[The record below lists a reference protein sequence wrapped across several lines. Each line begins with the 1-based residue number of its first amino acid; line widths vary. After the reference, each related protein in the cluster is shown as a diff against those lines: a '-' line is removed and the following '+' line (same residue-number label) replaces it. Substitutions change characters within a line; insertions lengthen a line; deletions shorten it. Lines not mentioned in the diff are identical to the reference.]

1 MLKHARPCPLQPVE
15 GGPHTAPGAH
25 ISEAQRIFEGHSN
38 EKNFV
43 GLAGELG
50 GGEVLRL
57 VGAAW
62 LLSHKGKWACWVSD
76 QAARNP

>member
-1 MLKHARPCPLQPVE
+1 ME

-25 ISEAQRIFEGHSN
+25 ISEAQRIYEGHSN

-50 GGEVLRL
+50 GKQGIEAGGCCV
-57 VGAAW
+57 AE
-62 LLSHKGKWACWVSD
+62 
-76 QAARNP
+76 P